1 MIKRVREFS
10 PTALLGLKREFLEN
24 FESEILRGI
33 STLAVMSI
41 INQHGNQGGTY
52 GYQILKD
59 LEEKTGSM
67 LIIEDGTL
75 YPILKKL
82 EREGLLESYKQKVGG
97 RSRRYYKLTTEG
109 WQIYNH
115 IQGFFTKLVE
125 SMSGLFDI
133 SVVLKERYF
142 YCPNC
147 MNRIDLSDEPRF
159 CESCGLNIEQQ
170 VRELEE

>member
-10 PTALLGLKREFLEN
+10 STALLGLKREFLEN

-33 STLAVMSI
+33 STLAVLAI
-41 INQHGNQGGTY
+41 INQYGNQGTY

-59 LEEKTGSM
+59 LEEKTESM

-82 EREGLLESYKQKVGG
+82 DREGIVESYKQSVSG
-97 RSRRYYKLTTEG
+97 RERRYYRLTTEG
-109 WQIYNH
+109 WRIYNH
-115 IQGFFTKLVE
+115 MQGFFTKLVE
-125 SMSGLFDI
+125 SISGLLGSFGI
-133 SVVLKERYF
+133 ILRERYF

-159 CESCGLNIEQQ
+159 CESCGLNIERQ
-170 VRELEE
+170 VKELKK